1 MSTSGA
7 VPGRRL
13 LALWVPDWPVV
24 ALTLEGRGQRRASS
38 PSPRGAH
45 LQEGRAGVDP
55 ALSPVAVA
63 GARGV
68 LAASAP
74 ARAAGVSVGMRV
86 RLARAT
92 CPGLIVLPP
101 QAERE
106 ARSFELVMDAAS
118 ALLADPIVARPGLA
132 LCPARGSARWAGGEE
147 QLASALVEA
156 VAQEA
161 DVECQVGVADSL
173 AGAVLASRHGVLV
186 KTGDTPDFLAPWPL
200 ESLLTCLTTSR
211 LRTEGREL
219 VEVLGRL
226 GLYTLGDLAR
236 LPHADVAAR
245 FGPMGARLHRLACGT
260 EHEVPRTT
268 RPARDV
274 SVEAVLDPPAERAD
288 AAAFAARSLA
298 EELASRLVSLRL
310 AASRLLVEAS
320 CQDGT
325 GLSRCWMLETTPTAA
340 ELTDRVRWQLEGWLS
355 GRCGRPPASA
365 LERLR
370 LVALGLFPAGA
381 AQTGLWRAAGDQSAR
396 RARRAASRLESL
408 LGAGSVQVPRLVPGW
423 DPRSRARCV
432 AWGEQGEQARGRAG
446 PARDLPRSQEGRVGV
461 PWAGMLPEPSPSVV
475 LSRPCPVRLASALGE
490 DLDVDVQGQLLGTPD
505 HLEVSCPEALCL
517 RDQRACLGCAPGE
530 EPGTCPSHRLR
541 VRSWAGPWPV
551 SEAWWRPGG
560 ASRRAYLQVVP
571 DLGPPLLLVR
581 AGRWWLDAVYS

>member
-1 MSTSGA
+1 MSASGA
-7 VPGRRL
+7 VPERRL

-24 ALTLEGRGQRRASS
+24 ALTLEAREQRRASGS
-38 PSPRGAH
+38 SPRGAR
-45 LQEGRAGVDP
+45 LRESRADVDP

-63 GARGV
+63 AARV

-74 ARAAGVSVGMRV
+74 ARAAGVTVGMRT

-92 CPGLIVLPP
+92 CPGLLILPP

-106 ARSFELVMDAAS
+106 ARGFELVMDAVS
-118 ALLADPIVARPGLA
+118 AILADPIVARPGLA
-132 LCPARGSARWAGGEE
+132 LCPARGPARWAGGEDP
-147 QLASALVEA
+147 LASALVEA

-161 DVECQVGVADSL
+161 DVECQVGVAGSL
-173 AGAVLASRHGVLV
+173 AGAVLAARQGVLV
-186 KTGDTPDFLAPWPL
+186 EPGDTPDFLAPWPL
-200 ESLLTCLTTSR
+200 ESLLACLTTPR
-211 LRTEGREL
+211 LRAEGREL

-236 LPHADVAAR
+236 LPHADLAAR
-245 FGPMGARLHRLACGT
+245 FGPTGARLHRLACGT
-260 EHEVPRTT
+260 EHEVPRVT

-274 SVEAVLDPPAERAD
+274 SVEAVLDPPAQRAD
-288 AAAFAARSLA
+288 TAAFAARNLA
-298 EELASRLVSLRL
+298 EELVSRLVSLGL
-310 AASRLLVEAS
+310 AADRLLVEAS

-325 GLSRCWMLETTPTAA
+325 GLCRCWMLETTPTAA
-340 ELTDRVRWQLEGWLS
+340 EVTDRVRWQLEGWLA
-355 GRCGRPPASA
+355 GRSGRPPASA

-381 AQTGLWRAAGDQSAR
+381 AQTGLWRGAGDQSAR
-396 RARRAASRLESL
+396 RAHRAASRLESL
-408 LGAGSVQVPRLVPGW
+408 LGAGSVQVPQVVPGW

-432 AWGEQGEQARGRAG
+432 TWGEQEGQERGRTG
-446 PARDLPRSQEGRVGV
+446 PAQGLPRSQEGRTSV

-475 LSRPCPVRLASALGE
+475 LPRPCPVRLGSALGE
-490 DLDVDVQGQLLGTPD
+490 DLDVDVQGQLLGTPA
-505 HLEVSCPEALCL
+505 HLEVSCPEAVCL
-517 RDQRACLGCAPGE
+517 RDRRACLGCVPGACS
-530 EPGTCPSHRLR
+530 PHRLR

-571 DLGPPLLLVR
+571 ELGPPLLLVR
-581 AGRWWLDAVYS
+581 AGQWWLDAVYS